1 MRLRDI
7 VDETD
12 RRLLRLLAHDA
23 SLPLSDIAAAVGL
36 SPTPCWKRIR
46 RLEQLGVIRRRVA
59 ELDPAKIG
67 LTVSVIVAIETADH
81 SAAWLER
88 FAGVIDAMPEVVQA
102 WRMSGDVDYIL
113 HVVLADLPAYDDF
126 YRRLI
131 EAVPLRN
138 VTSRFVMERM
148 KSSPLPI

>member
-1 MRLRDI
+1 MRVRETIDG
-7 VDETD
+7 TD
-12 RRLLRLLAHDA
+12 RRLLRLLARDA

-46 RLEQLGVIRRRVA
+46 RLEQLGVIRGRVA
-59 ELDPAKIG
+59 DLDPAKIG
-67 LTVSVIVAIETADH
+67 LAVSVIVAIETADH
-81 SAAWLER
+81 SSAWLQR
-88 FAGVIDAMPEVVQA
+88 FAGVIEAMPEVVQA

-113 HVVLADLPAYDDF
+113 HVVLPDLPAYDDF

-148 KSSPLPI
+148 KNSPLPV

>member
-1 MRLRDI
+1 M

>member
-1 MRLRDI
+1 MRVRETIDG
-7 VDETD
+7 TD
-12 RRLLRLLAHDA
+12 RRLLRLLAGDA

-46 RLEQLGVIRRRVA
+46 RLEQLGVIRGRVA
-59 ELDPAKIG
+59 DLDPAKIG
-67 LTVSVIVAIETADH
+67 LAVSVIVAIETADH
-81 SAAWLER
+81 SSAWLQR
-88 FAGVIDAMPEVVQA
+88 FAGVIEAMPEVVQA

-113 HVVLADLPAYDDF
+113 HVVLPDLPAYDDF

-148 KSSPLPI
+148 KNSPLPV